1 MGARLV
7 DADRAAAYLRGPFER
22 AMASAGRD
30 RIGAAPEGFL
40 ARHPDERVRSAA
52 VATWRARMVNEHRS
66 SAVFA
71 GIVPQMIEAS
81 TGFDLQSA
89 ALRAA
94 QDELAHAALCADVV
108 RAFDEAQ
115 AAFGAPGALVNSAG
129 VLLQSRVA
137 DFNRDE
143 LLRLLGVNV
152 LGTMLCCREAARR
165 MSRAAGG
172 AGGAIV
178 NLSSICGT
186 LGTAWMAGYS
196 AAKAAVINF
205 SRAAAAEGA
214 AHGIRVNVVIPAV
227 VETPATAGM
236 LSDPAAKASTEK
248 LIPLGRVGQARELAN
263 AILFL
268 ASDEASYVTGAALP
282 VDGGRSAVL
291 VTAL

>member
-1 MGARLV
+1 MTARLQ
-7 DADRAAAYLRGPFER
+7 DKIAFITGGG
-22 AMASAGRD
+22 SG
-30 RIGAAPEGFL
+30 IGAATAERFAEEG
-40 ARHPDERVRSAA
+40 ARVVICGRRQEPLDEV
-52 VATWRARMVNEHRS
+52 VAR
-66 SAVFA
+66 
-71 GIVPQMIEAS
+71 I
-81 TGFDLQSA
+81 
-89 ALRAA
+89 
-94 QDELAHAALCADVV
+94 
-108 RAFDEAQ
+108 
-115 AAFGAPGALVNSAG
+115 
-129 VLLQSRVA
+129 
-137 DFNRDE
+137 
-143 LLRLLGVNV
+143 
-152 LGTMLCCREAARR
+152 
-165 MSRAAGG
+165 RAAGG
-172 AGGAIV
+172 QAEAVVADVSDEAAFTAALADCARHHGRLDILVNNAMAYTWGPIESMSSADWQANFATSVDGTFWGTRSALQLMKAHGGAIV

-236 LSDPAAKASTEK
+236 LSDPASKANTEK
-248 LIPLGRVGQARELAN
+248 LIPMGRVGQARELAN